1 MKMYKYS
8 DKDIKQMLKQLTV
21 LIDSREKENHH
32 ITDYFTKNHIAYETT
47 TLSYGDYSCKIP
59 TSTGDIY
66 FHDSIVVERKN
77 SLEELSGNL
86 TRDRERFEKEFLR
99 AGNDG
104 CKVYLV
110 IEDMGGYSSIINH
123 SYKTEFKPNAF
134 MASLKSWETKFN
146 LDVQFIDKQYAGF
159 FILSTLK
166 YFVKEALK

>member
-1 MKMYKYS
+1 MYKYS
-8 DKDIKQMLKQLTV
+8 DKDIKQMIKQLTV
-21 LIDSREKENHH
+21 LIDSREKANDH

-47 TLSYGDYSCKIP
+47 ALSYGDYSCRIP
-59 TSTGDIY
+59 TLTGDIY
-66 FHDSIVVERKN
+66 FHDSIVIERKN

-110 IEDMGGYSSIINH
+110 IEDMGGYSSIVNH

-134 MASLKSWETKFN
+134 MASLKAWETRFN
-146 LDVQFIDKQYAGF
+146 LNVQFIDKQYAGF

>member
-1 MKMYKYS
+1 MYKYS
-8 DKDIKQMLKQLTV
+8 DKDIKQMIKQLTV
-21 LIDSREKENHH
+21 LIDSREKQNSH
-32 ITDYFTKNHIAYETT
+32 ITDYLTKNCIPYETT

-59 TSTGDIY
+59 TSTGDIC
-66 FHDSIVVERKN
+66 FHDSIVIERKN

-86 TRDRERFEKEFLR
+86 TRDRERFEKEFLK

-104 CKVYLV
+104 AKIYLI

-134 MASLKSWETKFN
+134 MASLKTWESRFN
-146 LDVQFIDKQYAGF
+146 CNVQFIDKQYAGF

-166 YFVKEALK
+166 YFAKESLK